1 MSRASFKL
9 DSLYPSSCPLLPP
22 ALPFAGLCFGIAFAL
37 NTIALCYHSLAAVPF
52 GYILAVVLLWSFIAF
67 PLCLVGTVVG
77 RNWNAVP
84 NFPCRVKR
92 IPSPVPERAWYLRP
106 WAISLAGGLLPFGSI
121 FIEMYFIFTSFWGY
135 KVWGRGGGRGGGVLG
150 VRQRGESYKVC
161 GNRGGGYTVWGSGA
175 RSDRKGGYLVALPW
189 GLGNNIFVD

>member
-1 MSRASFKL
+1 MGQYARVVQTG
-9 DSLYPSSCPLLPP
+9 CPRCL
-22 ALPFAGLCFGIAFAL
+22 LPFAGLCFGIAFAL

-135 KVWGRGGGRGGGVLG
+135 KVRGRGGGEVQCVGQRRTLRQKGGVLCGPPG
-150 VRQRGESYKVC
+150 VLATKC
-161 GNRGGGYTVWGSGA
+161 
-175 RSDRKGGYLVALPW
+175 L
-189 GLGNNIFVD
+189 